1 MRRRWREAARPRGTR
16 TAKHVPDSVPGKAW
30 QAGWNRVRLV
40 ARRDKD
46 IRFTA
51 LLHHVDLSR
60 LRAAFAA
67 TNPKATPGVD
77 KVTWETYGQDLRTN
91 LENLLS
97 RVHSGAYRAS
107 PSRRVY
113 IPKPD
118 GRLRPLGIATLE
130 DKIVQ
135 RAVVEV
141 LNAIY
146 EEDFLGFSY
155 GFRPGR
161 SPHDALDALSV
172 GISRKKVNY
181 VLDADISD
189 FFSKLDHS
197 WLEKFLGHRIA
208 DKRVL
213 RLIRK
218 WLNAGVIEDGNWKE
232 TIEGS
237 PQGASVS
244 PLLANVYLHYVFD
257 QWARQWRN
265 RHARGDMV
273 VVRFADDFV
282 AGFQHLG
289 DAKQFLKDLRERF
302 AKFNLEL
309 HPEKTRLIEFGRF
322 AARHRSERGLP
333 KPETFD
339 FLGFTHICGKTRDG
353 RFWLRRIT
361 IQSRMRAKLKR
372 VKTELKRRRHLVASS
387 TGGCRLSASC
397 IPNPACA
404 STPGPEAGARCGSS
418 ARRDLSG
425 GPPARAV
432 PTGMGG
438 LPGLLLRV
446 PAGPRPAPGTRCPG
460 GRGHEEESE
469 LGAGRGHPRL
479 LRPARSGLADEVPP
493 APDRG

>member
-1 MRRRWREAARPRGTR
+1 MI
-16 TAKHVPDSVPGKAW
+16 KLND
-30 QAGWNRVRLV
+30 QLRLSGI
-40 ARRDKD
+40 A
-46 IRFTA
+46 
-51 LLHHVDLSR
+51 S
-60 LRAAFAA
+60 
-67 TNPKATPGVD
+67 GVD

-118 GRLRPLGIATLE
+118 GRFRPLGIATLE

-197 WLEKFLGHRIA
+197 WLEKFLEHRIA

-237 PQGASVS
+237 PQGGLCSALHKPPYEQCWVMRSAVV
-244 PLLANVYLHYVFD
+244 LA
-257 QWARQWRN
+257 
-265 RHARGDMV
+265 
-273 VVRFADDFV
+273 
-282 AGFQHLG
+282 
-289 DAKQFLKDLRERF
+289 
-302 AKFNLEL
+302 
-309 HPEKTRLIEFGRF
+309 
-322 AARHRSERGLP
+322 
-333 KPETFD
+333 
-339 FLGFTHICGKTRDG
+339 
-353 RFWLRRIT
+353 
-361 IQSRMRAKLKR
+361 
-372 VKTELKRRRHLVASS
+372 LVTA
-387 TGGCRLSASC
+387 T
-397 IPNPACA
+397 PAVEHCA
-404 STPGPEAGARCGSS
+404 
-418 ARRDLSG
+418 
-425 GPPARAV
+425 
-432 PTGMGG
+432 
-438 LPGLLLRV
+438 
-446 PAGPRPAPGTRCPG
+446 
-460 GRGHEEESE
+460 
-469 LGAGRGHPRL
+469 
-479 LRPARSGLADEVPP
+479 
-493 APDRG
+493 

>member
-1 MRRRWREAARPRGTR
+1 MNEHEKSDGLVVPAKLPNKTGVPVAEAVEGSSPAEGNTDGQARPGL
-16 TAKHVPDSVPGKAW
+16 S
-30 QAGWNRVRLV
+30 AGQGVANGLDRVRLV

-60 LRAAFAA
+60 LWAAFAA
-67 TNPKATPGVD
+67 INPKATPGVD

-181 VLDADISD
+181 VLDADVSD

-197 WLEKFLGHRIA
+197 WLEKFLEHRIA

-257 QWARQWRN
+257 QWARQWRQ
-265 RHARGDMV
+265 RLLPDTSDDDRDVVGRDDGWRVQSCAV
-273 VVRFADDFV
+273 VVTCRRGGHAV
-282 AGFQHLG
+282 ATRDRPPSVVGGRRGEGFQS
-289 DAKQFLKDLRERF
+289 AV
-302 AKFNLEL
+302 
-309 HPEKTRLIEFGRF
+309 TS
-322 AARHRSERGLP
+322 AAAV
-333 KPETFD
+333 
-339 FLGFTHICGKTRDG
+339 
-353 RFWLRRIT
+353 
-361 IQSRMRAKLKR
+361 RA
-372 VKTELKRRRHLVASS
+372 ADSS
-387 TGGCRLSASC
+387 TMVLSA
-397 IPNPACA
+397 A
-404 STPGPEAGARCGSS
+404 
-418 ARRDLSG
+418 
-425 GPPARAV
+425 
-432 PTGMGG
+432 
-438 LPGLLLRV
+438 
-446 PAGPRPAPGTRCPG
+446 
-460 GRGHEEESE
+460 
-469 LGAGRGHPRL
+469 
-479 LRPARSGLADEVPP
+479 
-493 APDRG
+493 